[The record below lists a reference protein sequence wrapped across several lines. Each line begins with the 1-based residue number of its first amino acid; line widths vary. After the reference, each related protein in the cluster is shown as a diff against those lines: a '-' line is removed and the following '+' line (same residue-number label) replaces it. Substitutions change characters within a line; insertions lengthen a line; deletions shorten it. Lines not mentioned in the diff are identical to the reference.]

1 MAEDKFEEAVIEK
14 LKSEGWDYLADYSGV
29 TVNHLYDHW
38 RDILNDNNRTRLEG
52 VLLSDNEFEQVKLE
66 LLKNKTP
73 YDAQLML
80 AGAGGVGT
88 IPLIRDDGTQLEL
101 EIFYGDE
108 VAGGHSRYEI
118 VNQITFNDL
127 TFSLSSKRRVDI
139 VLLINGLPV
148 AHVEEKDESLQNQ
161 WNAFEQLQ
169 KYDSD
174 GMYTGLFSFVQV
186 QFVLSQNSAHYF
198 ARPKNS
204 DAYNRDFVFGWR
216 DDNGQ
221 DVTNTMAFIHEVMGI
236 PALHRLVTTNMIPD
250 AANDNLMVMRSYQIQ
265 ATRQILDRMREMNQN
280 DFVEKEGGYI
290 WHTTGSGKTVTSF
303 KVAQLLAAM
312 PRVQDVL
319 FIVDRVDL
327 INQTYDNFRSFA
339 YKTFENRIKVVN
351 STEIKR
357 ALKQNKTSNIYLI
370 TIQGLDRA
378 VKSGLLSN
386 RRMVILMDEA
396 HRSASGDSVG
406 RIKKALP
413 KTTWFGFTGTPNFY
427 SDEINE
433 VKTSKNISTFDIF
446 GPRLHRYTIKDAIG
460 DGNVLGF
467 DVTYYETDFEHN
479 QESELTEKQLEQKV
493 FESLPFRQAVLND
506 IKNNWSTNASGPI
519 EMGVRKPNQFQAI
532 LAVSGKQAVASYY
545 SLFKHMFPELRVAMT
560 FSRDENNGLGTSDLQ
575 AALKQAMIDYM
586 TLYETHN
593 FLEDNDPQRSYL
605 NDITKRISRKKPYN
619 QDKDADRLDLIIVA
633 DQLLTGFDSKYV
645 NIIYMD
651 KLMKEGPLIQAMS
664 RTNRTINK
672 AAKPHGKVRFYRKGA
687 VMEENVKNALVI
699 YTKGGN
705 DTMADAAKI
714 PDETEQKE
722 LFDDGILAPKMA
734 DQIHDLQ
741 PKINR
746 LQFLAGEDFSQM
758 PRSEKDQVE
767 FAVTAA
773 DVNSKVQQLVQQGY
787 VIGNQ
792 VEGVDGP
799 VSLGIKNN
807 SQLSALQARMNDV
820 NEILPA
826 EKQIDLTNIKIA
838 IQSYANEIIDYDK
851 LVDLL
856 NEYMD
861 TTIPENRV
869 AVEEHVKPLDQ
880 DSRDEIGQV
889 LDGIE
894 QGTYKDHFDTE
905 KLKSVRKIIRNT
917 QQELNIYKWSAD
929 HNYNGNDILEAYNVY
944 LPGVELVDN
953 TKLNQLLQKME
964 NKLNIG
970 FFETADFEENVLAYF
985 AKITKH

>member
-1 MAEDKFEEAVIEK
+1 
-14 LKSEGWDYLADYSGV
+14 
-29 TVNHLYDHW
+29 
-38 RDILNDNNRTRLEG
+38 
-52 VLLSDNEFEQVKLE
+52 
-66 LLKNKTP
+66 
-73 YDAQLML
+73 
-80 AGAGGVGT
+80 
-88 IPLIRDDGTQLEL
+88 
-101 EIFYGDE
+101 
-108 VAGGHSRYEI
+108 
-118 VNQITFNDL
+118 
-127 TFSLSSKRRVDI
+127 
-139 VLLINGLPV
+139 
-148 AHVEEKDESLQNQ
+148 
-161 WNAFEQLQ
+161 
-169 KYDSD
+169 
-174 GMYTGLFSFVQV
+174 
-186 QFVLSQNSAHYF
+186 
-198 ARPKNS
+198 
-204 DAYNRDFVFGWR
+204 
-216 DDNGQ
+216 
-221 DVTNTMAFIHEVMGI
+221 
-236 PALHRLVTTNMIPD
+236 
-250 AANDNLMVMRSYQIQ
+250 
-265 ATRQILDRMREMNQN
+265 
-280 DFVEKEGGYI
+280 
-290 WHTTGSGKTVTSF
+290 
-303 KVAQLLAAM
+303 
-312 PRVQDVL
+312 
-319 FIVDRVDL
+319 
-327 INQTYDNFRSFA
+327 
-339 YKTFENRIKVVN
+339 
-351 STEIKR
+351 
-357 ALKQNKTSNIYLI
+357 
-370 TIQGLDRA
+370 
-378 VKSGLLSN
+378 
-386 RRMVILMDEA
+386 
-396 HRSASGDSVG
+396 
-406 RIKKALP
+406 
-413 KTTWFGFTGTPNFY
+413 
-427 SDEINE
+427 
-433 VKTSKNISTFDIF
+433 
-446 GPRLHRYTIKDAIG
+446 
-460 DGNVLGF
+460 
-467 DVTYYETDFEHN
+467 
-479 QESELTEKQLEQKV
+479 
-493 FESLPFRQAVLND
+493 
-506 IKNNWSTNASGPI
+506 
-519 EMGVRKPNQFQAI
+519 
-532 LAVSGKQAVASYY
+532 
-545 SLFKHMFPELRVAMT
+545 MT
-560 FSRDENNGLGTSDLQ
+560 F
-575 AALKQAMIDYM
+575 
-586 TLYETHN
+586 
-593 FLEDNDPQRSYL
+593 
-605 NDITKRISRKKPYN
+605 DITKRISRKKPYN

-734 DQIHDLQ
+734 DQIHELQ

-773 DVNSKVQQLVQQGY
+773 DVNSRVQQLVQQGY
-787 VIGNQ
+787 VIGSQ

-894 QGTYKDHFDTE
+894 QGTIPENRVAIEEHVKPLDQDSRDEIGQVLDGIEQGTYKDHFDTE

-953 TKLNQLLQKME
+953 TKLNQLLQNME